1 MSGVPRYR
9 GMIFD
14 LDGTL
19 VDSYAALAESINHA
33 RRTLG
38 YEDLEATRIR
48 SFVGDGVERLLC
60 RAFESNEVPE
70 HARSLFENHYDMI
83 CSESSRL
90 LEHVEATLLDLES
103 QGIVMSVCTNKPT
116 YFSQKILEALGAG
129 RHFVAVVGPDLAKA
143 RKPDP
148 RHVLTALE
156 PLRLP
161 GSDVLFVGDMPVDVA
176 AARNAGIDVAVV
188 STGSATVEELR
199 DTRPD
204 FFLESFSDLL
214 GFVSRQESPR
224 RRTV

>member
-1 MSGVPRYR
+1 MSAVARYR

-33 RRTLG
+33 RRALG
-38 YEDLEATRIR
+38 YADLDATRIR

-60 RAFESNEVPE
+60 RAFDSRDVPE
-70 HARSLFENHYDMI
+70 NARSLFENHYDSI

-90 LEHVEATLLDLES
+90 LEHVESTLAQLES
-103 QGIVMSVCTNKPT
+103 HGIVMSVCTNKPT

-129 RHFVAVVGPDLAKA
+129 RHFTAVIGPDLAKA

-148 RHVLTALE
+148 RHVLSALE
-156 PLRLP
+156 PLGLP
-161 GSDVLFVGDMPVDVA
+161 GGDVLFVGDMPVDVA

-188 STGSATVEELR
+188 STGSATIEELR
-199 DTRPD
+199 DAGPD

-214 GFVSRQESPR
+214 GFARQLERSR